1 MCGNTTTQG
10 ELPFFQGEQSPFC
23 LYAKHS
29 GGATHTQHYLLFK
42 ENLAKHQQPTL
53 LASTS
58 FCPEGCDSLKN
69 KYLGLDTAE
78 QAAKILAAR
87 G

>member
-1 MCGNTTTQG
+1 M
-10 ELPFFQGEQSPFC
+10 
-23 LYAKHS
+23 
-29 GGATHTQHYLLFK
+29 HTQHYLLFK
-42 ENLAKHQQPTL
+42 ENLAKHQQPNL